1 MSEHQDTQFEQFVL
15 VILAVVAGIAA
26 VIYAILWVWP
36 YILFYV
42 LPLAAASLLYGGIF
56 WLCTRPS
63 ETDAGEVKAE
73 FRYSEDKCY
82 KPLYQ
87 YRSLLVAFSLP
98 RARKPRRVSFGR
110 ARSAGRGGRHEGEY

>member
-42 LPLAAASLLYGGIF
+42 LPLAAASLLYGRIF

-87 YRSLLVAFSLP
+87 YRSLLVAFPS
-98 RARKPRRVSFGR
+98 SC
-110 ARSAGRGGRHEGEY
+110 S

>member
-42 LPLAAASLLYGGIF
+42 LPLAAHRSS
-56 WLCTRPS
+56 T
-63 ETDAGEVKAE
+63 AG
-73 FRYSEDKCY
+73 
-82 KPLYQ
+82 
-87 YRSLLVAFSLP
+87 
-98 RARKPRRVSFGR
+98 SFGCVR
-110 ARSAGRGGRHEGEY
+110 GQARRTPAK